1 MINKIRTFI
10 QKIVTPQ
17 MGLVVLSIYY
27 FTLLLDMTTLSYSF
41 AKAATLCK
49 LLRYVCYVYFL
60 FVICRKL
67 RTLDLK
73 NYINKIKNFDK
84 KQYFVAG
91 AVLLALFSIVMNLLL
106 TKNKAWVFLLFTL
119 IYASCFDFEDVLNTI
134 FSAQFIS
141 LILITTLSSFGL
153 MHDYVNMRA
162 DGTMRHSLGFGYPTY
177 VSQFVLFM
185 ILYYSYKKNFKISP
199 EKLGLYQ
206 LLIVFSY
213 FLTDSRTEMLIS
225 ECILIGIFMNSVGIL
240 DKFKNVVEFFKK
252 AYATCFPLF
261 PIGSYILVMLYGFI
275 FNTMNVNGI
284 IFKIA
289 QKFNHI
295 FSNRLYQT
303 FYDFKRYGLSLFGS
317 NIDLVGYFL
326 TKENEGTIIRSNFI
340 DNEYMRILFESG
352 WIFFIAFF
360 AIISI
365 VIWHLYKTKKDGLL
379 FISFVITTSSLI
391 NPRLFTIT
399 VSVISFMIIPV
410 LNDLLFNQGG
420 HYKIKSISNKDH
432 SRTQ

>member
-1 MINKIRTFI
+1 MINKVKTFI
-10 QKIVTPQ
+10 QKLTTTQ
-17 MGLVVLSIYY
+17 MGLVVLAIYY
-27 FTLLLDMTTLSYSF
+27 FTLFLDITTLSYSF
-41 AKAATLCK
+41 SKAATLCK

-60 FVICRKL
+60 FVIYKKL

-73 NYINKIKNFDK
+73 SYINKIKNFDK

-91 AVLLALFSIVMNLLL
+91 VVILALFSIVMNLLL

-141 LILITTLSSFGL
+141 LILITTLSSFEL

-177 VSQFVLFM
+177 LSQFLLFM

-275 FNTMNVNGI
+275 FNTMNVNSI

-340 DNEYMRILFESG
+340 DNEYMRILFENG

-420 HYKIKSISNKDH
+420 HLDE
-432 SRTQ
+432 

>member
-1 MINKIRTFI
+1 MINKVKTFI
-10 QKIVTPQ
+10 QKLTTTQ
-17 MGLVVLSIYY
+17 MGLVVLAIYY
-27 FTLLLDMTTLSYSF
+27 FTLFLDITTLSYSF
-41 AKAATLCK
+41 SKAATLCK

-60 FVICRKL
+60 FVIYKKL

-73 NYINKIKNFDK
+73 SYINKIKNFDK
-84 KQYFVAG
+84 KQYFVAD
-91 AVLLALFSIVMNLLL
+91 VVILALFSIVMNLLL

-177 VSQFVLFM
+177 LSQFLLFM

-289 QKFNHI
+289 QKFNHV

-340 DNEYMRILFESG
+340 DNEYMRILFENG

-410 LNDLLFNQGG
+410 LHDLLFNQGG
-420 HYKIKSISNKDH
+420 HLDE
-432 SRTQ
+432 

>member
-1 MINKIRTFI
+1 MINKVKTFI
-10 QKIVTPQ
+10 QKLTTTQ
-17 MGLVVLSIYY
+17 MGLVVLAIYY
-27 FTLLLDMTTLSYSF
+27 FTLFLDITTLSFSF
-41 AKAATLCK
+41 SKAATLCK

-60 FVICRKL
+60 FVIYKKL

-73 NYINKIKNFDK
+73 SYINKINNFDK

-91 AVLLALFSIVMNLLL
+91 VVILALFSIVMNLLL

-177 VSQFVLFM
+177 LSQFLLFM

-289 QKFNHI
+289 QKFNHV

-340 DNEYMRILFESG
+340 DNEYMRILFENG

-410 LNDLLFNQGG
+410 LHNLLFNQGG
-420 HYKIKSISNKDH
+420 HLNE
-432 SRTQ
+432 

>member
-1 MINKIRTFI
+1 MINKVKTFI
-10 QKIVTPQ
+10 QKLTTTQ
-17 MGLVVLSIYY
+17 MGLVVLAIYY
-27 FTLLLDMTTLSYSF
+27 FTLFLDITTLSFSF
-41 AKAATLCK
+41 SKAATLCK

-60 FVICRKL
+60 FVIYKKL

-73 NYINKIKNFDK
+73 SYINKIKNFDK

-91 AVLLALFSIVMNLLL
+91 VVILALFSIVMNLLL

-177 VSQFVLFM
+177 LSQFLLFM

-275 FNTMNVNGI
+275 FKTMNVNGI

-289 QKFNHI
+289 QKFNHV

-340 DNEYMRILFESG
+340 DNEYMRILFENG

-410 LNDLLFNQGG
+410 LHNLLFNQGG
-420 HYKIKSISNKDH
+420 HLNE
-432 SRTQ
+432 

>member
-1 MINKIRTFI
+1 MINKVKTFI
-10 QKIVTPQ
+10 QKLTTTQ
-17 MGLVVLSIYY
+17 MGLVVLAIYY
-27 FTLLLDMTTLSYSF
+27 FTLFLDITTLSFSF
-41 AKAATLCK
+41 SKAATLCK

-60 FVICRKL
+60 FVIYKKL

-73 NYINKIKNFDK
+73 SYINKIKNFDK

-91 AVLLALFSIVMNLLL
+91 VVILALFSIVMNLLL

-177 VSQFVLFM
+177 LSQFLLFM

-275 FNTMNVNGI
+275 FNTMNVNSI

-289 QKFNHI
+289 QKFNHV

-340 DNEYMRILFESG
+340 DNEYMRILFENG

-410 LNDLLFNQGG
+410 LHDLLFNQGG
-420 HYKIKSISNKDH
+420 HLNE
-432 SRTQ
+432 

>member
-1 MINKIRTFI
+1 MINKVKTFI
-10 QKIVTPQ
+10 QKLTTTQ
-17 MGLVVLSIYY
+17 MGLVVLAIYY
-27 FTLLLDMTTLSYSF
+27 FTLFLDITTLSFSF
-41 AKAATLCK
+41 SKASTLCK

-60 FVICRKL
+60 FVIYKKL

-73 NYINKIKNFDK
+73 SYINKIKNFDK

-91 AVLLALFSIVMNLLL
+91 VVILALFSIVMNLLL

-177 VSQFVLFM
+177 LSQFLLFM

-289 QKFNHI
+289 QKFNHV

-340 DNEYMRILFESG
+340 DNEYMRILFENG

-410 LNDLLFNQGG
+410 LHDLLFNQGG
-420 HYKIKSISNKDH
+420 HLDE
-432 SRTQ
+432 

>member
-1 MINKIRTFI
+1 MINKVKTFI
-10 QKIVTPQ
+10 QKLTTTQ
-17 MGLVVLSIYY
+17 MGLVVLAIYY
-27 FTLLLDMTTLSYSF
+27 FTLFLDITTLSYSF
-41 AKAATLCK
+41 SKAATLCK

-60 FVICRKL
+60 FVIYKKL

-73 NYINKIKNFDK
+73 SYINKIKNFDK

-91 AVLLALFSIVMNLLL
+91 VVILALFSIVMNLLL

-177 VSQFVLFM
+177 LSQFLLFM

-240 DKFKNVVEFFKK
+240 DKYKNVVEFFKK

-275 FNTMNVNGI
+275 FNTMNVNSI

-289 QKFNHI
+289 QKFNHV

-340 DNEYMRILFESG
+340 DNEYMRILFENG

-420 HYKIKSISNKDH
+420 HLDE
-432 SRTQ
+432 

>member
-1 MINKIRTFI
+1 MINKVKTFI
-10 QKIVTPQ
+10 QKLTTTQ
-17 MGLVVLSIYY
+17 MGLVVLAIYY
-27 FTLLLDMTTLSYSF
+27 FTLFLDITTLSFSF
-41 AKAATLCK
+41 SKAATLCK

-60 FVICRKL
+60 FVIYKKL

-73 NYINKIKNFDK
+73 SYINKIKNFDK

-91 AVLLALFSIVMNLLL
+91 VVILALFSIVMNLLL

-177 VSQFVLFM
+177 LSQFLLFM

-275 FNTMNVNGI
+275 FNTMNVNSI

-289 QKFNHI
+289 QKFNHV

-340 DNEYMRILFESG
+340 DNEYMRILFENG

-410 LNDLLFNQGG
+410 LHNLLFNQGG
-420 HYKIKSISNKDH
+420 HLNE
-432 SRTQ
+432 

>member
-1 MINKIRTFI
+1 MINKVKTFI
-10 QKIVTPQ
+10 QKLTTTQ
-17 MGLVVLSIYY
+17 MGLVVLAIYY
-27 FTLLLDMTTLSYSF
+27 FTLFLDITTLSYSF
-41 AKAATLCK
+41 SKAATLCK

-60 FVICRKL
+60 FVIYKKL

-73 NYINKIKNFDK
+73 SYINKIKNFDK

-91 AVLLALFSIVMNLLL
+91 VVLLALFSIVMNLLL
-106 TKNKAWVFLLFTL
+106 TKNKAWLFLLFTL
-119 IYASCFDFEDVLNTI
+119 IYASCFDFEYVLNTI
-134 FSAQFIS
+134 FSTQFIS

-162 DGTMRHSLGFGYPTY
+162 DGTIRHSLGFGYPTY
-177 VSQFVLFM
+177 LSQFLLFM

-275 FNTMNVNGI
+275 FNTMNVNSI

-340 DNEYMRILFESG
+340 DNEYMRILFENG

-420 HYKIKSISNKDH
+420 HLDE
-432 SRTQ
+432 

>member
-1 MINKIRTFI
+1 
-10 QKIVTPQ
+10 
-17 MGLVVLSIYY
+17 
-27 FTLLLDMTTLSYSF
+27 
-41 AKAATLCK
+41 
-49 LLRYVCYVYFL
+49 
-60 FVICRKL
+60 
-67 RTLDLK
+67 
-73 NYINKIKNFDK
+73 
-84 KQYFVAG
+84 
-91 AVLLALFSIVMNLLL
+91 
-106 TKNKAWVFLLFTL
+106 
-119 IYASCFDFEDVLNTI
+119 
-134 FSAQFIS
+134 
-141 LILITTLSSFGL
+141 

-275 FNTMNVNGI
+275 FNTMNVNSI

-326 TKENEGTIIRSNFI
+326 SKENEGTIIRSNFI
-340 DNEYMRILFESG
+340 DNEYMRILFENG

-410 LNDLLFNQGG
+410 LHNLLFNQGG
-420 HYKIKSISNKDH
+420 HLNE
-432 SRTQ
+432 

>member
-1 MINKIRTFI
+1 MINKVKTFI
-10 QKIVTPQ
+10 QKLTTTQ
-17 MGLVVLSIYY
+17 MGLVVLAIYY
-27 FTLLLDMTTLSYSF
+27 FTLFLDITTLSYSF
-41 AKAATLCK
+41 SKAATLCK

-60 FVICRKL
+60 FVIYKKL

-73 NYINKIKNFDK
+73 SYINKIKNFDK

-91 AVLLALFSIVMNLLL
+91 VVILALFSIVMNLLL

-177 VSQFVLFM
+177 LSQFLLFM

-275 FNTMNVNGI
+275 FNTMNVNSI

-326 TKENEGTIIRSNFI
+326 TKKNEGTIIRSNFI
-340 DNEYMRILFESG
+340 DNEYMRILFENG

-420 HYKIKSISNKDH
+420 HLDE
-432 SRTQ
+432 

>member
-1 MINKIRTFI
+1 MINKVKTFI
-10 QKIVTPQ
+10 QKLTTTQ
-17 MGLVVLSIYY
+17 MGLVVLAIYY
-27 FTLLLDMTTLSYSF
+27 FTLFLDITTLSFSF
-41 AKAATLCK
+41 SKAATLCK

-60 FVICRKL
+60 FVICKKVKI
-67 RTLDLK
+67 LDLK
-73 NYINKIKNFDK
+73 SYINKIKNFDK

-91 AVLLALFSIVMNLLL
+91 VVLLVLFSIVMNLLL

-177 VSQFVLFM
+177 LSQFLLFM

-289 QKFNHI
+289 QKFNHV

-340 DNEYMRILFESG
+340 DNEYMRILFENG

-410 LNDLLFNQGG
+410 SHDLLFNQGG
-420 HYKIKSISNKDH
+420 HLDE
-432 SRTQ
+432 

>member
-91 AVLLALFSIVMNLLL
+91 VVLLALFSIVMNLLL

-340 DNEYMRILFESG
+340 DNEYMRILFENG

>member
-1 MINKIRTFI
+1 MINKVKTFI
-10 QKIVTPQ
+10 QKLTTTQ
-17 MGLVVLSIYY
+17 MGLVVLAIYY
-27 FTLLLDMTTLSYSF
+27 FTLFLDITTLSFSF
-41 AKAATLCK
+41 SKAATFCK

-60 FVICRKL
+60 FVIYKKL

-73 NYINKIKNFDK
+73 SYINKIKNFDK

-91 AVLLALFSIVMNLLL
+91 VVILALFSIVMNLLL

-177 VSQFVLFM
+177 LSQFLLFM

-289 QKFNHI
+289 QKFNHV

-340 DNEYMRILFESG
+340 DNEYMRILFENG

-410 LNDLLFNQGG
+410 LHDLLFNQGG
-420 HYKIKSISNKDH
+420 HLDE
-432 SRTQ
+432 

>member
-1 MINKIRTFI
+1 MINKVKTFI
-10 QKIVTPQ
+10 QKLTTTQ
-17 MGLVVLSIYY
+17 MGLVVLAIYY
-27 FTLLLDMTTLSYSF
+27 FTLFLDITTLSYSF
-41 AKAATLCK
+41 SKTATLCK

-60 FVICRKL
+60 FVIYKKL

-73 NYINKIKNFDK
+73 SYINKIKNFDK
-84 KQYFVAG
+84 KQYFVVG
-91 AVLLALFSIVMNLLL
+91 VVILALFSIVMNLLL

-177 VSQFVLFM
+177 LSQFLLFM

-275 FNTMNVNGI
+275 FNTMNVNSI

-340 DNEYMRILFESG
+340 DNEYMRILFENG

-420 HYKIKSISNKDH
+420 HLDE
-432 SRTQ
+432 

>member
-1 MINKIRTFI
+1 MINKVKTFI
-10 QKIVTPQ
+10 QKLTTTQ
-17 MGLVVLSIYY
+17 MGLVVLAIYY
-27 FTLLLDMTTLSYSF
+27 FTLFLDITTLSFSF
-41 AKAATLCK
+41 SKAATLCK

-60 FVICRKL
+60 FVIYKKL

-73 NYINKIKNFDK
+73 SYINKIKNFDK

-91 AVLLALFSIVMNLLL
+91 VVILALFSIVMNLLL

-177 VSQFVLFM
+177 LSQFLLFM

-240 DKFKNVVEFFKK
+240 DKFKNIVEFFKK

-289 QKFNHI
+289 QKFNHV

-340 DNEYMRILFESG
+340 DNEYMRILFENG

-410 LNDLLFNQGG
+410 LHDLLFNQGG
-420 HYKIKSISNKDH
+420 HLDE
-432 SRTQ
+432 

>member
-1 MINKIRTFI
+1 MINKVKTFI
-10 QKIVTPQ
+10 QKLTTTQ
-17 MGLVVLSIYY
+17 MGLVVLAIYY
-27 FTLLLDMTTLSYSF
+27 FTLFLDITTLSYSF
-41 AKAATLCK
+41 SKAATLCK

-60 FVICRKL
+60 LVIYKKL

-73 NYINKIKNFDK
+73 SYINKIKNFDK

-91 AVLLALFSIVMNLLL
+91 VVILALFSIVMNLLL

-177 VSQFVLFM
+177 LSQFLLFM

-275 FNTMNVNGI
+275 FNTMNVNSI

-340 DNEYMRILFESG
+340 DNEYMRILFENG

-420 HYKIKSISNKDH
+420 HLDE
-432 SRTQ
+432 

>member
-1 MINKIRTFI
+1 MINKVKTFI
-10 QKIVTPQ
+10 QKLTTTQ
-17 MGLVVLSIYY
+17 MGLVVLAIYY
-27 FTLLLDMTTLSYSF
+27 FTLFLDITTLSYSF
-41 AKAATLCK
+41 SKAATLCK

-60 FVICRKL
+60 FVIYKKL

-73 NYINKIKNFDK
+73 SYINKIKNFDK

-91 AVLLALFSIVMNLLL
+91 VVILALFSIVMNLLL

-177 VSQFVLFM
+177 LSQFLLFM

-289 QKFNHI
+289 QKFNHV

-326 TKENEGTIIRSNFI
+326 TKEKEGTIIRSNFI
-340 DNEYMRILFESG
+340 DNEYMRILFENG

-410 LNDLLFNQGG
+410 LHDLLFNQGG
-420 HYKIKSISNKDH
+420 HLDE
-432 SRTQ
+432 

>member
-1 MINKIRTFI
+1 MINKVKTFI
-10 QKIVTPQ
+10 QKLTTTQ
-17 MGLVVLSIYY
+17 MGLVVLAIYY
-27 FTLLLDMTTLSYSF
+27 FTLFLDITTLSFSF
-41 AKAATLCK
+41 SKAATLCK

-60 FVICRKL
+60 FVIYRKS

-91 AVLLALFSIVMNLLL
+91 AVLLALLSIVMNLLL

-177 VSQFVLFM
+177 LSQFVLFM
-185 ILYYSYKKNFKISP
+185 ILYYSYKKNYKISP

-225 ECILIGIFMNSVGIL
+225 ESILIGIFMNSVGIL

-284 IFKIA
+284 IFKVA

-340 DNEYMRILFESG
+340 DNEYMRILFENG

-399 VSVISFMIIPV
+399 VSIISFMIIPV

>member
-1 MINKIRTFI
+1 MINKIKTFI

-17 MGLVVLSIYY
+17 MGLAVLSIYY

-60 FVICRKL
+60 FVICRKS

-84 KQYFVAG
+84 KQHFVAG
-91 AVLLALFSIVMNLLL
+91 VVLLALFSIVINLLL

-141 LILITTLSSFGL
+141 LILITTLSSFGF

-177 VSQFVLFM
+177 LSQFVLFM
-185 ILYYSYKKNFKISP
+185 ILYYSYKKNYKISP

-225 ECILIGIFMNSVGIL
+225 ESILIGIFMNSVGIL

-261 PIGSYILVMLYGFI
+261 PIGSYVLVMLYGFI
-275 FNTMNVNGI
+275 FNKMNVNGI

-340 DNEYMRILFESG
+340 DNEYMRILFENG

-420 HYKIKSISNKDH
+420 HLNE
-432 SRTQ
+432 

>member
-1 MINKIRTFI
+1 MINKVKTFI
-10 QKIVTPQ
+10 QKLTTTQ
-17 MGLVVLSIYY
+17 MGLVVLAIYY
-27 FTLLLDMTTLSYSF
+27 FTLFLDITTLSFSF
-41 AKAATLCK
+41 SKAATLCK

-60 FVICRKL
+60 FVIYKKL

-73 NYINKIKNFDK
+73 SYINKIKNFDK

-91 AVLLALFSIVMNLLL
+91 VVILALFSIVMNLLL

-177 VSQFVLFM
+177 LSQFLLFM

-289 QKFNHI
+289 QKFNHV

-340 DNEYMRILFESG
+340 DNEYMRILFENG

-399 VSVISFMIIPV
+399 VSVISFIIIPV
-410 LNDLLFNQGG
+410 LHDLLFNQGG
-420 HYKIKSISNKDH
+420 HLDE
-432 SRTQ
+432 

>member
-1 MINKIRTFI
+1 MINKVKTFI
-10 QKIVTPQ
+10 QKLTTIQ
-17 MGLVVLSIYY
+17 MGLVVLAIYY
-27 FTLLLDMTTLSYSF
+27 FTLFLDITTLSYSF
-41 AKAATLCK
+41 SKAATLCK

-60 FVICRKL
+60 FVIYKKL

-73 NYINKIKNFDK
+73 SYINKIKNFDK
-84 KQYFVAG
+84 KQYFVVG
-91 AVLLALFSIVMNLLL
+91 VVILALFSIVMNLLL

-177 VSQFVLFM
+177 LSQFLLFM

-275 FNTMNVNGI
+275 FNTMNVNSI

-340 DNEYMRILFESG
+340 DNEYMRILFENG

-420 HYKIKSISNKDH
+420 HLNE
-432 SRTQ
+432 

>member
-1 MINKIRTFI
+1 MINKVKTFI
-10 QKIVTPQ
+10 QKLTATQ
-17 MGLVVLSIYY
+17 MGLVVLAIYY
-27 FTLLLDMTTLSYSF
+27 FTLFLDITTLSFSF
-41 AKAATLCK
+41 SKAATLCK

-60 FVICRKL
+60 FVICKKVKI
-67 RTLDLK
+67 LDLK
-73 NYINKIKNFDK
+73 SYINKIKNFDK

-91 AVLLALFSIVMNLLL
+91 VVLLVLFSIVMNLLL

-177 VSQFVLFM
+177 LSQFLLFM

-289 QKFNHI
+289 QKFNHV

-340 DNEYMRILFESG
+340 DNEYMRILFENG

-410 LNDLLFNQGG
+410 LHDLLFNQGG
-420 HYKIKSISNKDH
+420 HLDE
-432 SRTQ
+432 

>member
-1 MINKIRTFI
+1 MINKVKTFI
-10 QKIVTPQ
+10 QKLTTTQ
-17 MGLVVLSIYY
+17 MGLVVLAIYY
-27 FTLLLDMTTLSYSF
+27 FTLFLDITTLSYSF
-41 AKAATLCK
+41 SKAATLCK

-60 FVICRKL
+60 FVIYKKL

-73 NYINKIKNFDK
+73 SYINKIKNFDK

-91 AVLLALFSIVMNLLL
+91 VVILALFSIVMNLLL

-177 VSQFVLFM
+177 LSQFLLFM

-289 QKFNHI
+289 QKFNHV

-326 TKENEGTIIRSNFI
+326 TKENEGIIIRSNFI
-340 DNEYMRILFESG
+340 DNEYMRILFENG

-410 LNDLLFNQGG
+410 LHDLLFNQGG
-420 HYKIKSISNKDH
+420 HLNE
-432 SRTQ
+432 

>member
-1 MINKIRTFI
+1 MINKVKIFI
-10 QKIVTPQ
+10 QKLTTTQ
-17 MGLVVLSIYY
+17 MGLVVLAIYY
-27 FTLLLDMTTLSYSF
+27 FTLFLDITTLSYSF
-41 AKAATLCK
+41 SKAATLCK

-60 FVICRKL
+60 FVIYKKL

-73 NYINKIKNFDK
+73 SYINKIKNFDK
-84 KQYFVAG
+84 KQYFVVG
-91 AVLLALFSIVMNLLL
+91 VVILALFSIVMNLLL

-177 VSQFVLFM
+177 LSQFLLFM

-275 FNTMNVNGI
+275 FNTMNVNSI

-340 DNEYMRILFESG
+340 DNEYMRILFENG

-420 HYKIKSISNKDH
+420 HLNE
-432 SRTQ
+432 

>member
-1 MINKIRTFI
+1 MINKVKTFI
-10 QKIVTPQ
+10 QKLTTTQ
-17 MGLVVLSIYY
+17 MGLVVLAIYY
-27 FTLLLDMTTLSYSF
+27 FTLFLDITTLSYSF
-41 AKAATLCK
+41 SKAATLCK

-60 FVICRKL
+60 FVIYKKL

-73 NYINKIKNFDK
+73 SYINKIKNFDK
-84 KQYFVAG
+84 KQYFVVG
-91 AVLLALFSIVMNLLL
+91 VVILALFSIVMNLLL

-177 VSQFVLFM
+177 LSQFLLFM

-275 FNTMNVNGI
+275 FNTMNVNSI

-340 DNEYMRILFESG
+340 DNEYMRILFENG

-420 HYKIKSISNKDH
+420 HLNE
-432 SRTQ
+432 

>member
-1 MINKIRTFI
+1 MINKVKTFI
-10 QKIVTPQ
+10 QKLTTTQ
-17 MGLVVLSIYY
+17 MGLVVLAIYY
-27 FTLLLDMTTLSYSF
+27 FTLFLDITTLSYSF
-41 AKAATLCK
+41 SKAATLCK

-60 FVICRKL
+60 FVIYKKL

-73 NYINKIKNFDK
+73 SYINKIKNFDK

-91 AVLLALFSIVMNLLL
+91 VVILAFFSIVMNLLL

-177 VSQFVLFM
+177 LSQFLLFM

-275 FNTMNVNGI
+275 FNTMNVNSI

-340 DNEYMRILFESG
+340 DNEYMRILFENG

-379 FISFVITTSSLI
+379 FVSFVITTSSLI

-410 LNDLLFNQGG
+410 LHDLLFNQGG
-420 HYKIKSISNKDH
+420 HLDE
-432 SRTQ
+432 

>member
-1 MINKIRTFI
+1 MINKVKTFI
-10 QKIVTPQ
+10 QKLTTTQI
-17 MGLVVLSIYY
+17 GLVVLAIYY
-27 FTLLLDMTTLSYSF
+27 FTLFLDITTLSYSF
-41 AKAATLCK
+41 SKAATLCK

-60 FVICRKL
+60 FVIYKKL

-73 NYINKIKNFDK
+73 SYINKIKNFDK
-84 KQYFVAG
+84 KQYFVVG
-91 AVLLALFSIVMNLLL
+91 VVILALFSIVMNLLL

-177 VSQFVLFM
+177 LSQFLLFM

-275 FNTMNVNGI
+275 FNTMNVNSI

-340 DNEYMRILFESG
+340 DNEYMRILFENG

-420 HYKIKSISNKDH
+420 HLNE
-432 SRTQ
+432 

>member
-1 MINKIRTFI
+1 MINKVKTFI
-10 QKIVTPQ
+10 QKLTTTQ
-17 MGLVVLSIYY
+17 MGLVVLAIYY
-27 FTLLLDMTTLSYSF
+27 FTLFLDITTLSFRFS
-41 AKAATLCK
+41 KAATLCK

-60 FVICRKL
+60 FVIYRKF

-73 NYINKIKNFDK
+73 SYINKIKNFDK

-91 AVLLALFSIVMNLLL
+91 VVLLALFSIVMNLLL

-177 VSQFVLFM
+177 LSQFLLFM

-275 FNTMNVNGI
+275 FNTMNVNSI

-303 FYDFKRYGLSLFGS
+303 FYDFTRYGLSLFGS

-340 DNEYMRILFESG
+340 DNEYMRILFENG

-410 LNDLLFNQGG
+410 LNVLLFNQGG
-420 HYKIKSISNKDH
+420 HLNE
-432 SRTQ
+432 

>member
-1 MINKIRTFI
+1 MINKVKTFI
-10 QKIVTPQ
+10 QKLTTTQ
-17 MGLVVLSIYY
+17 MGLVVLAIYY
-27 FTLLLDMTTLSYSF
+27 FTLFLDITTLSFSF
-41 AKAATLCK
+41 SKAATLCK

-60 FVICRKL
+60 FVICKKVK
-67 RTLDLK
+67 TLDLK
-73 NYINKIKNFDK
+73 SYINKIKNFDK

-91 AVLLALFSIVMNLLL
+91 VVLLVLFSIVMNLLL

-141 LILITTLSSFGL
+141 LILITTLSLFGL

-177 VSQFVLFM
+177 LSQFLLFM

-289 QKFNHI
+289 QKFNHV

-340 DNEYMRILFESG
+340 DNEYMRILFENG

-410 LNDLLFNQGG
+410 LHDLLFNQGG
-420 HYKIKSISNKDH
+420 HLNE
-432 SRTQ
+432 

>member
-1 MINKIRTFI
+1 MINKVKTFI
-10 QKIVTPQ
+10 QKLTTTQ
-17 MGLVVLSIYY
+17 MGLVVLAIYY
-27 FTLLLDMTTLSYSF
+27 FTLFLDITTLSFSF
-41 AKAATLCK
+41 SKAATLCK

-60 FVICRKL
+60 FVIYKKL

-73 NYINKIKNFDK
+73 SYINKIKNFDK

-91 AVLLALFSIVMNLLL
+91 VVILALFSIVMNLLL

-177 VSQFVLFM
+177 LSQFLLFM

-289 QKFNHI
+289 QKFNHV

-340 DNEYMRILFESG
+340 DNEYMRILFENG

-379 FISFVITTSSLI
+379 FITFVITTSSLI

-410 LNDLLFNQGG
+410 LHDLLFNQGG
-420 HYKIKSISNKDH
+420 HLDE
-432 SRTQ
+432 

>member
-1 MINKIRTFI
+1 MINKVKTFI
-10 QKIVTPQ
+10 QKLTTTQ
-17 MGLVVLSIYY
+17 MGLVVLAIYY
-27 FTLLLDMTTLSYSF
+27 FTLFLDITTLSFRFS
-41 AKAATLCK
+41 KAATLCK

-60 FVICRKL
+60 FVIYKKL

-73 NYINKIKNFDK
+73 SDINKIKNFDK

-91 AVLLALFSIVMNLLL
+91 VVILALFSIVMNLLL

-177 VSQFVLFM
+177 LSQFLLFM

-252 AYATCFPLF
+252 AYVACFPLF

-275 FNTMNVNGI
+275 FNTMNVNSI
-284 IFKIA
+284 VFKIA
-289 QKFNHI
+289 QKFNHV

-340 DNEYMRILFESG
+340 DNEYMRILFENG

-410 LNDLLFNQGG
+410 LHDLLFNQGG
-420 HYKIKSISNKDH
+420 HLDE
-432 SRTQ
+432 

>member
-1 MINKIRTFI
+1 MINKVKTFI
-10 QKIVTPQ
+10 QKLTTTQ
-17 MGLVVLSIYY
+17 MGLVVLAIYY
-27 FTLLLDMTTLSYSF
+27 FTLFLDITTLSYSF
-41 AKAATLCK
+41 SKAATLCK

-60 FVICRKL
+60 FVICKKVKI
-67 RTLDLK
+67 LDLK
-73 NYINKIKNFDK
+73 SYINKIKNFDK

-91 AVLLALFSIVMNLLL
+91 VVILALFSIVMNLLL

-177 VSQFVLFM
+177 LSQFLLFM

-289 QKFNHI
+289 QKFNHV

-340 DNEYMRILFESG
+340 DNEYMRILFENG

-410 LNDLLFNQGG
+410 LHDLLFNQGG
-420 HYKIKSISNKDH
+420 HLDE
-432 SRTQ
+432 

>member
-1 MINKIRTFI
+1 MINKVKTFI
-10 QKIVTPQ
+10 QKLTTTQ
-17 MGLVVLSIYY
+17 MGLVVLAIYY
-27 FTLLLDMTTLSYSF
+27 FTLFLDITTLSYSF
-41 AKAATLCK
+41 SKAATLCK

-60 FVICRKL
+60 FVIYKKL

-73 NYINKIKNFDK
+73 SYINKIKNFDK
-84 KQYFVAG
+84 KQYFVVG
-91 AVLLALFSIVMNLLL
+91 VVILALFSIVMNLLL

-177 VSQFVLFM
+177 LSQFLLFM

-240 DKFKNVVEFFKK
+240 DKFKNVIEFFKK

-275 FNTMNVNGI
+275 FNTMNVNSI

-340 DNEYMRILFESG
+340 DNEYMRILFENG

-420 HYKIKSISNKDH
+420 HLDE
-432 SRTQ
+432 

>member
-1 MINKIRTFI
+1 MINKVKTFI
-10 QKIVTPQ
+10 QKLTTTQ
-17 MGLVVLSIYY
+17 MGLVVLAIYY
-27 FTLLLDMTTLSYSF
+27 FTLFLDITTLSYSF
-41 AKAATLCK
+41 SKAATLCK

-60 FVICRKL
+60 FVIYKKL

-73 NYINKIKNFDK
+73 SYINKIKNFDK
-84 KQYFVAG
+84 KQYFVVG
-91 AVLLALFSIVMNLLL
+91 VVILALFSIVMNLLL

-177 VSQFVLFM
+177 LSQFLLFM

-206 LLIVFSY
+206 LLIVFSS

-275 FNTMNVNGI
+275 FNTMNVNSI

-340 DNEYMRILFESG
+340 DNEYMRILFENG

-420 HYKIKSISNKDH
+420 HLDE
-432 SRTQ
+432 

>member
-1 MINKIRTFI
+1 MINKVKTFI
-10 QKIVTPQ
+10 QKLTTTQ
-17 MGLVVLSIYY
+17 MGLVVLAIYY
-27 FTLLLDMTTLSYSF
+27 FTLFLDITTLSFSF
-41 AKAATLCK
+41 SKAATLCK

-60 FVICRKL
+60 FVIYKKL

-73 NYINKIKNFDK
+73 SYINKIKNFDK

-91 AVLLALFSIVMNLLL
+91 VVILALFSIVMNLLL

-162 DGTMRHSLGFGYPTY
+162 GGTMRHSLGFGYPTY
-177 VSQFVLFM
+177 LSQFLLFM

-289 QKFNHI
+289 QKFNHV

-340 DNEYMRILFESG
+340 DNEYMRILFENG

-410 LNDLLFNQGG
+410 LHDLLFNQGG
-420 HYKIKSISNKDH
+420 HLDE
-432 SRTQ
+432 

>member
-1 MINKIRTFI
+1 MINKVKTFI
-10 QKIVTPQ
+10 QKLTTTQI
-17 MGLVVLSIYY
+17 GLVVLAIYY
-27 FTLLLDMTTLSYSF
+27 FTLFLDITTLSYSF
-41 AKAATLCK
+41 SKAATLCK

-60 FVICRKL
+60 FVIYKKL

-73 NYINKIKNFDK
+73 SYINKIKNFDK
-84 KQYFVAG
+84 KQYFVVG
-91 AVLLALFSIVMNLLL
+91 VVILALFSIVMNLLL

-177 VSQFVLFM
+177 LSQFLLFM

-275 FNTMNVNGI
+275 FNTMNVNSI

-340 DNEYMRILFESG
+340 DNEYMRILFENG

-420 HYKIKSISNKDH
+420 HLDE
-432 SRTQ
+432 